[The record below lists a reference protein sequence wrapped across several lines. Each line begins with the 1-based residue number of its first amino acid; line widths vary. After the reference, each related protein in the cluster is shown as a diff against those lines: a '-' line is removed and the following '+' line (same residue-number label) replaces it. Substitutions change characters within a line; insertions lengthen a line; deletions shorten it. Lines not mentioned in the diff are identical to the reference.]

1 MRLKEIWKRFIVM
14 LLASTVI
21 MTCVPAVSAFAEE
34 AEEGAEAPEENAEEG
49 GETEGEEGA
58 EGEGEMTPEEIQ
70 ASLEVVKPSSIGT
83 NIDGKYLALAFP
95 ASSVPKGFSAF
106 TVDYQG
112 EKVMLAQMT
121 SKSATLGAPGL
132 TVTLAYLTDE
142 SGNNG
147 EFYICD
153 TTENARMSDMI
164 MIKGVDDKYII
175 VLDPGDNVVGP
186 AGFTQHKLQWG
197 SKTAVAWSLPE
208 DTVEEDEKSATEPSE
223 ADKVASLFVQKVYAD
238 ELGLTAGEAAADP
251 ISAGAGNDELTGGM
265 TDDLPDSGNGDGA
278 DEADNADN
286 ADSADEDAMIA
297 LDAIAHTNASGLI
310 QAQPKEF
317 CLLYAIDESGNL
329 GFYLYDIERG
339 TYQRYVDIPKGE
351 SATLVKYKKLSRTR
365 LFIII
370 IMAIIMVILI
380 FVFINTLVNRR
391 GDNDYDDDEEDPE
404 EEAMR
409 QRAKDKERKGIGK
422 RERAYLLDEEP
433 EEDEEDDFEDDYE
446 DDDDEDDDDEEEYE
460 EEKEKKSII
469 RRRSVTQGKELPQKR
484 AMGEIPVERNRAE
497 TEVDWENMEITAGLN
512 PRKTKA
518 VMDAAPK
525 RTAPKKS
532 TMDFDLDE
540 DFDFEFINI
549 KK

>member
-1 MRLKEIWKRFIVM
+1 MRLKEMWKRFIVM

-21 MTCVPAVSAFAEE
+21 MTCVPAGTAFAEE
-34 AEEGAEAPEENAEEG
+34 AGEAGEGEEAAGENAEEG

-58 EGEGEMTPEEIQ
+58 EGEGEMSPEEMQ
-70 ASLEVVKPSSIGT
+70 AALEVVKPSSIET

-95 ASSVPKGFSAF
+95 ASSVPEGFSAF

-164 MIKGVDDKYII
+164 MINGADDKYII

-186 AGFTQHKLQWG
+186 PGFTQHKLQWG

-208 DTVEEDEKSATEPSE
+208 ETVEEDDKSSTEASE
-223 ADKVASLFVQKVYAD
+223 VDKVASLFVQKVYAD

-251 ISAGAGNDELTGGM
+251 ISAGAGNDEVTGGV
-265 TDDLPDSGNGDGA
+265 TDDSLDSGDGG
-278 DEADNADN
+278 EENK
-286 ADSADEDAMIA
+286 ADEDAMIA

-317 CLLYAIDESGNL
+317 CLLYAIDESANL

-370 IMAIIMVILI
+370 IMAIIMVILVFI
-380 FVFINTLVNRR
+380 FINTLVNRK
-391 GDNDYDDDEEDPE
+391 GDNDYEDDEEDPE

-409 QRAKDKERKGIGK
+409 QRAKAKERKGIGK

-433 EEDEEDDFEDDYE
+433 EEDEDDEDFEDDYE
-446 DDDDEDDDDEEEYE
+446 DDDDEDDEDEDEYE
-460 EEKEKKSII
+460 EEKESII
-469 RRRSVTQGKELPQKR
+469 RRRSVTKGKELPQKR
-484 AMGEIPVERNRAE
+484 AMAEVPVERNRVE

-525 RTAPKKS
+525 RTIPKKS
-532 TMDFDLDE
+532 AADFDLDE
-540 DFDFEFINI
+540 DFEFEFINI

>member
-1 MRLKEIWKRFIVM
+1 MRLKEMWKRFIVM

-21 MTCVPAVSAFAEE
+21 MTCVPAGTVFAEE
-34 AEEGAEAPEENAEEG
+34 AGEGEEAAGENAEEG
-49 GETEGEEGA
+49 GETEGEEGEEGA
-58 EGEGEMTPEEIQ
+58 EGEGEMTPEEMQ
-70 ASLEVVKPSSIGT
+70 AALEVVKPSSIET

-95 ASSVPKGFSAF
+95 ASSVPEGFSVF

-164 MIKGVDDKYII
+164 MINGADDKYII

-186 AGFTQHKLQWG
+186 PGFTQHKLQWG

-208 DTVEEDEKSATEPSE
+208 DTVEEDSESSTEASE
-223 ADKVASLFVQKVYAD
+223 VDKVASLFVQKVYAD

-251 ISAGAGNDELTGGM
+251 ISAGAGNVDEAAGGI
-265 TDDLPDSGNGDGA
+265 TDDPADSG
-278 DEADNADN
+278 DEDQAKDV
-286 ADSADEDAMIA
+286 DEDAMIA

-317 CLLYAIDESGNL
+317 CLLYAIDESANL

-351 SATLVKYKKLSRTR
+351 SATLIKYKKLSRTR

-370 IMAIIMVILI
+370 IMAIIMVILVFI
-380 FVFINTLVNRR
+380 FINTLVNRR

-433 EEDEEDDFEDDYE
+433 EEGEDDDFEDDYE
-446 DDDDEDDDDEEEYE
+446 DDDDEGDEDEDDYE
-460 EEKEKKSII
+460 EEREKKSII
-469 RRRSVTQGKELPQKR
+469 KRRSVTQGKELPQKR
-484 AMGEIPVERNRAE
+484 AMAEIPVERNKAE

-525 RTAPKKS
+525 RTSPKKS